1 MLKVVNSVKTINW
14 AKESPKFWE
23 WFMKDCEPEFMTLEE
38 IEKELGYKII
48 IVDKNKKENII

>member
-1 MLKVVNSVKTINW
+1 
-14 AKESPKFWE
+14 
-23 WFMKDCEPEFMTLEE
+23 MKDCEPEFMTLEE

>member
-23 WFMKDCEPEFMTLEE
+23 QFMKDCEPEFMTLEE